1 MTIEAIPL
9 NFSPRLAG
17 PRRRQTRIWSWLGSL
32 ATCLLLVC
40 AFGGAAVAQITVS
53 PQNINQESSSA
64 AGVASVAVT
73 APGVTWN
80 VEVIRG
86 IDIVGV
92 DSPDI
97 SWVTISSPLQQT
109 GNGTVNYS
117 YTENPEL
124 FPRTARFFFRAV
136 GSSEIIAEH
145 RLVQG
150 PSNATVILTPSSI
163 NIDGFGGDRTIGV
176 ALGPQT
182 PWTAT
187 TTSAWIQILTGPSTG
202 PGDLLIRIAPNF
214 TGQVRVG
221 TVNVGPAT
229 VTVTQDFTNATFT
242 LGGTSADFPFG
253 GGNGTV
259 SVTVN
264 PAGAPWQAVSNDP
277 FIVITNGGS
286 YTGTGSVT
294 YSVASNPN
302 DTARQGTITIAGQ
315 TFTVNQAANPGTP
328 EGVLTSSV
336 NQLNFVSFPLGTST
350 LERSA
355 VISSTGD
362 ALSFTVQINGA
373 SWLSVAP
380 SSGVTPTTLV
390 FTANPAGLAPGNYFG
405 TVVVSSP
412 DSPSVTIGVSLDV
425 RNTNFTSPPLNASP
439 RSLFFSRATGGP
451 VPPPQ
456 RIRLGNPDAIVAAS
470 IQVTANNWLAA
481 SVNRDENGPGIQVV
495 IRNVTLLPGVYD
507 GTIQIR
513 SSEFEF
519 AEMEIPVRYV
529 VQMANAGGPSIFSGG
544 VVNAATFRAG
554 GAPGTWIS
562 VFGSG
567 LATSTMGWNP
577 STVQGSL
584 LPTSLGG
591 TEVFIDGVRAP
602 ISYVSPGQV
611 NALVPRI
618 VKRGWVEVQV
628 SVNNQLTPSGYLF
641 LRDADPAFFVYSPQN
656 GIFPAAQHADGM
668 AVGPVGLFAG
678 GPPSRPANPVSH
690 VVLYGTGFGETAL
703 TIDPATFYQG
713 AAELLN
719 LGDLSVRL
727 GPVPAQ
733 VTFAGL
739 VAPGLYQVNILVPS
753 VTEGDYFLNSVL
765 GTLTTQPGL
774 QLVVRKPQP

>member
-1 MTIEAIPL
+1 M
-9 NFSPRLAG
+9 
-17 PRRRQTRIWSWLGSL
+17 
-32 ATCLLLVC
+32 ATCLLVLCVL
-40 AFGGAAVAQITVS
+40 GTAAMAQITVS

-64 AGVASVAVT
+64 AGVASIAVT

-80 VEVIRG
+80 VEVVRG

-109 GNGTVNYS
+109 GNGTINYS
-117 YTENPEL
+117 FGENPEL
-124 FPRTARFFFRAV
+124 FPRTARFFFRV
-136 GSSEIIAEH
+136 TGSSTIIAEH

-176 ALGPQT
+176 ALGPLT

-187 TTSAWIQILTGPSTG
+187 TTSAWIQILTGPSVG
-202 PGDLLIRIAPNF
+202 PGNLMIRILPNF
-214 TGQVRVG
+214 TGQARVG
-221 TVNVGPAT
+221 TVTVGSAS
-229 VTVTQDFTNATFT
+229 VTVTQDFTDATFT
-242 LGGTSADFPFG
+242 LGSSSASFPFG

-259 SVTVN
+259 AVTAN
-264 PAGAPWQAVSNDP
+264 PAGAPWTATSNDP
-277 FIVITNGGS
+277 FIVITNGGA

-302 DTARQGTITIAGQ
+302 ETARQGTITIAGQ
-315 TFTVNQAANPGTP
+315 TFTVNQEANPGTP

-350 LERSA
+350 LERNA

-373 SWLSVAP
+373 PWLTVTP
-380 SSGVTPTTLV
+380 SGGVTPTTLV
-390 FTANPAGLAPGNYFG
+390 FTANPAGVSPGNYSG

-412 DSPSVTIGVSLDV
+412 DSPSVTIGVSFEV
-425 RNTNFTSPPLNASP
+425 RSTNFTSPPLNASP
-439 RSLFFSRATGGP
+439 RSLYFSRTSGGP
-451 VPPPQ
+451 IPAPQ
-456 RIRLGNPDAIVAAS
+456 RIRLGNPDAIVAAG

-507 GTIQIR
+507 GTIIVR
-513 SSEFEF
+513 STEAQF
-519 AEMEIPVRYV
+519 AELEIPVRYV

-544 VVNAATFRAG
+544 VVNAASFRAG

-562 VFGSG
+562 IFGSG

-584 LPTSLGG
+584 LPTNLGG

-602 ISYVSPGQV
+602 LSFVSAGQV
-611 NALVPRI
+611 NALVPGI

-628 SVNNQLTPSGYLF
+628 SVNNQLAPSGYLF
-641 LRDADPAFFVYSPQN
+641 LRDEDPAFFVYAPQN
-656 GIFPAAQHADGM
+656 GIFPAAQHVDGT
-668 AVGPVGLFAG
+668 AVGPVGLFPG

-703 TIDPATFYQG
+703 ALDPATFFKG

-719 LGDLSVRL
+719 VGDLSVRV

-739 VAPGLYQVNILVPS
+739 VAPGLYQINIAVPS

-774 QLVVRKPQP
+774 QLIVRRPQP